1 MAQFTVKTHIQHDG
15 ETYEP
20 GEQIELSNKQAAAA
34 GSAVERPASK
44 AAAKAEVEQEYAGT
58 GSEKEKGGAQPSK
71 TFQFRATKNFKFK
84 KQEYKKDQVMDLD
97 LVVAQQIGSEQIT
110 MVDPE
115 AYRKYMEEQA
125 AAGR

>member
-1 MAQFTVKTHIQHDG
+1 MPKYITNWNLGLNGKNYA
-15 ETYEP
+15 P
-20 GEQIELSNKQAAAA
+20 GDIVNLSQAEAAAL
-34 GSAVERPASK
+34 GAVVSPVAQ
-44 AAAKAEVEQEYAGT
+44 VEQEDPGA
-58 GSEKEKGGAQPSK
+58 GSEKEKGGAQPGK
-71 TFQFRATKNFKFK
+71 TFQFRATKKFKFK

-97 LVVAQQIGSEQIT
+97 LVAAQEIGSEQIE